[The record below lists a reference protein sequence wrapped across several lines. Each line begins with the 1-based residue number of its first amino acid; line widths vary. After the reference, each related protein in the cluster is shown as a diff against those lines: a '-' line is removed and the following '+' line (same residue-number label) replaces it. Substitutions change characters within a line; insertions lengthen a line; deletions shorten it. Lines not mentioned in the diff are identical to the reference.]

1 MISAKKERPFMLEIE
16 GFEHTIEV
24 LHSRFDNAID
34 LLPEK
39 AVIYGGAIRDILAKM
54 PLKADLDIL
63 CHTSLYSKVLKRQ
76 FLDDPCWFLINEG
89 DKSTSSSVLYGLTM
103 VEEAKTVL
111 DKIHELPTVTAVSR
125 STKPSHSTDNLSKY
139 LEQIVSFG
147 NADGV
152 VAQVMVVRQNTQDD
166 FMDLPLA
173 LAKQVDLICC
183 GLVMTKDGRIYEVV
197 PDARKDCIN
206 RVLRLNP
213 NSQIISAERTT
224 KRIEKLVGRGW
235 VSAITD
241 KELAEAEKRAELHS
255 ASEVKSPTFRFDSI
269 DETVIHSKSV
279 RPYRTPEKKRL
290 YSSER
295 IDVAYKSPFEGMIAV
310 DKARH
315 TELDALERRVIRRY
329 DRDGLSVDSEAA
341 YPIIEAKTH
350 LESFATKAYPTL
362 KLRHKTL
369 HEKRELLHEQLTPT
383 KRKPMEPGQLSSYK
397 RAVEDGAEYS
407 YFSQTYN
414 PDQVV
419 KVSNRAMDAPN
430 YFEQYHYAEPIGPPE
445 PIIEEFGK
453 PEKSYDPKPII
464 EELGRLEEVVAVK
477 PQAKKN
483 VLSNY
488 VVDELEDIEDDFIK
502 YEDIN

>member
-1 MISAKKERPFMLEIE
+1 MISAKKEHPFMLEIE

-125 STKPSHSTDNLSKY
+125 STKPSHSADNLSKY

-152 VAQVMVVRQNTQDD
+152 VAQVMVVKQNTQDD

-235 VSAITD
+235 ISAITD
-241 KELAEAEKRAELHS
+241 KELAEAEKRAES
-255 ASEVKSPTFRFDSI
+255 QPTSEVKSPTFRLDSI
-269 DETVIHSKSV
+269 DEPMMIRS
-279 RPYRTPEKKRL
+279 RPYRPAEKKRL

-295 IDVAYKSPFEGMIAV
+295 IDAAYKSPFEGMIAV

-315 TELDALERRVIRRY
+315 TELDALERRVISRY
-329 DRDGLSVDSEAA
+329 NRDGLSVDSEAA

-369 HEKRELLHEQLTPT
+369 HEKRELSREQLTPT
-383 KRKPMEPGQLSSYK
+383 KRKPTEPGQLSSYK
-397 RAVEDGAEYS
+397 RAVEDDAEYA

-430 YFEQYHYAEPIGPPE
+430 YFEQYHYAEPIGPPD

-453 PEKSYDPKPII
+453 PEKSYDPKPIV
-464 EELGRLEEVVAVK
+464 EELGVK
-477 PQAKKN
+477 LPAKKN

-488 VVDELEDIEDDFIK
+488 VVDELEDIEDDFPE